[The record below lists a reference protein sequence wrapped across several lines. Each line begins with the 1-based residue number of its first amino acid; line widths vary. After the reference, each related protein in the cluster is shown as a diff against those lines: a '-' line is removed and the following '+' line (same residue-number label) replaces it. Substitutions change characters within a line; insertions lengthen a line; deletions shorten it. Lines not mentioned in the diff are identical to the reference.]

1 MILRF
6 TLLLLI
12 LCPIA
17 SYGQFGVNAKY
28 LFGQSE
34 TLDMVNI
41 SQDGIQASLEYS
53 FRLKQKRIEFH
64 PGLGYRFTFNR
75 DLYHG
80 YFNAFDLDL
89 NTAVYPF
96 DFEGDCDC
104 PTWSKEGT
112 LIKKGF
118 FLEISPGL
126 SYQTLHR
133 NKSYSD
139 VYPFEL
145 EPTNITDSHVLWKLG
160 GAIGLDIGI
169 SEQITITPMFSFTV
183 QSSTEWNGLQSSYT
197 FNDTLDDYSYL
208 GAGLRLAYK
217 PDPKRRRRF

>member
-1 MILRF
+1 MIRRF
-6 TLLLLI
+6 IPLILI
-12 LCPIA
+12 LCPIV
-17 SYGQFGVNAKY
+17 SYGQFGVNVKY

-34 TLDMVNI
+34 ILDSVNI

-53 FRLKQKRIEFH
+53 FRLKQNRIEFH
-64 PGLGYRFTFNR
+64 PGLGYRFTFKE
-75 DLYHG
+75 DSYDG
-80 YFNAFDLDL
+80 YFTAFDFDI

-104 PTWSKEGT
+104 PTWSKDGT

-118 FLEISPGL
+118 FLELSPGI

-133 NKSYSD
+133 DKFISLGD
-139 VYPFEL
+139 PQP
-145 EPTNITDSHVLWKLG
+145 EPIQSSAFLFKFS
-160 GAIGLDIGI
+160 AAAGLDIGI
-169 SEQITITPMFSFTV
+169 TEQFTLTPMFSYTLLTGNEWEGLLRSG
-183 QSSTEWNGLQSSYT
+183 SSGN
-197 FNDTLDDYSYL
+197 LDDYAYL